1 MGMHIDP
8 VPSGKPEWNENE
20 MIEQNVE
27 RQYREAESDREA
39 EGEKKSKKPGF
50 FSRLFSKKS

>member
-27 RQYREAESDREA
+27 RQYREAKTDHDA
-39 EGEKKSKKPGF
+39 EG
-50 FSRLFSKKS
+50 